1 MFQSQVSML
10 VAGLFGLQ
18 MAVVFAVLQRTPGMG
33 RAGLNSWV
41 VGDLLVTA
49 ATVLLAAHDY
59 LPEWRTLN
67 LADMVMTAALSLM
80 VYGTRCFFG
89 RRGRAG
95 ALCLLNLAVLAGAV
109 YFDWSGAPPSGPA
122 LLFALANIYL
132 PLALLRV
139 VAEQVPAKRGTG
151 RLAALSLGLIA
162 LACAGM
168 GVYQA
173 ADLALLPAELAL
185 LPAGLAWLAKGPPE
199 ETFTLL
205 HAFGIVSLSVSFAL
219 MAHDSLRRRLEH
231 RASYDDLTDVLTRGA
246 YWEALEDA
254 CKQADRLQRP
264 LTVAFIDLDHFKAI
278 NDLYGHLAGDSVLR
292 HFSGLLRKSVRTG
305 DFVGRLG
312 GRIRHRD
319 AGRVTGPG
327 AGDQLAV
334 EYAGARN
341 AMPVRARCDLL
352 HGQRRHGRAA
362 AGRGRGCADAPSRQC
377 PLRRQDN
384 GSELRF
390 HAACRANCRHG
401 KDTAHADF
409 AGIVTIACA
418 ARRVGAVG

>member
-312 GRIRHRD
+312 GEEFGIVMPD
-319 AGRVTGPG
+319 ASLDQGR
-327 AGDQLAV
+327 AISL
-334 EYAGARN
+334 RLN
-341 AMPVRARCDLL
+341 MLVRATPCPSEPDAISYTVSVGMAERLP
-352 HGQRRHGRAA
+352 GEG
-362 AGRGRGCADAPSRQC
+362 ADA
-377 PLRRQDN
+377 LMRRADN
-384 GSELRF
+384 ALYDAKTMGR
-390 HAACRANCRHG
+390 NCVSTQPVERI
-401 KDTAHADF
+401 
-409 AGIVTIACA
+409 AGMAKTPRMRISQAS
-418 ARRVGAVG
+418 